1 MFPQQVTL
9 SALRVSL
16 RAIYHNDFFM
26 NSFKTSFEGSM
37 LSLLGLALLASPLSA
52 QTKAGDTVGKAGT
65 TSSVTNSAPK
75 IAGKPNAGKTN
86 KTDNKTDSKTNN
98 KPDDKID
105 NKIEKTV
112 VVNPQSPLVRVCLLR
127 YSGAETIGVT
137 ATAGAHLMDAQGQE
151 VTAGY
156 GPWTFHVVG
165 GLVQASD
172 AQGKRIGNAQGG
184 AVWRVQL
191 EDGAAQIGVQGQGG
205 KPRHYHGSL
214 EIRATE
220 GSLRLINEV
229 GMEPYLQGVVI
240 SEIGDG
246 PLEALKAQVIA
257 ARTYAISS
265 RGRWKSDGYDLR
277 DSVDSQAYDGVEAET
292 ADGNRAVLATTGQI
306 LTVNGLAIDSDF
318 CDDCGGVTA
327 PGDSPDILPRSVSDA
342 EAHRYIRR
350 APYTNWTLT
359 LSSERLKAL
368 VSASAKVR
376 GQGKLQS
383 IEVVQRDVSGRAALI
398 HFKWGGSSNE
408 TTGSDRKET
417 KSKEESRAGSSERE
431 SDEATRSDSPSRH
444 TSRKRPQSPVSSTSK
459 NLDTEVDGEHF
470 REMVGYNVLR
480 STLFTVHRN
489 DNGDFVFEGHGW
501 GHGHGLCQQGAL
513 ALAAAP
519 LNRDCKAILLHYYP
533 GAQLT
538 RWQAALAEGE
548 NKGENKRENK
558 GENKGEN
565 RGASKGDV
573 KFESKSEVKS
583 EVKPEVKRA
592 VKGEANVR

>member
-9 SALRVSL
+9 RALRVSL
-16 RAIYHNDFFM
+16 PIVHRN
-26 NSFKTSFEGSM
+26 TSFQVSM
-37 LSLLGLALLASPLSA
+37 LSLLSLAPLSGPLPA
-52 QTKAGDTVGKAGT
+52 QTTVGHT
-65 TSSVTNSAPK
+65 EN
-75 IAGKPNAGKTN
+75 
-86 KTDNKTDSKTNN
+86 
-98 KPDDKID
+98 
-105 NKIEKTV
+105 TV
-112 VVNPQSPLVRVCLLR
+112 VGNPQSPLVRVCLLR

-156 GPWTFHVVG
+156 GPWTFHLIAGV
-165 GLVQASD
+165 VQATD
-172 AQGKRIGNAQGG
+172 AQGRRIGTAQGGQGGQAGQGG

-205 KPRHYHGSL
+205 APRHYHGSL
-214 EIRATE
+214 EIRAAE
-220 GSLRLINEV
+220 GGLRLINEV

-246 PLEALKAQVIA
+246 PIEALKAQVIA

-277 DSVDSQAYDGVEAET
+277 DSVDSQAYNGVEAET
-292 ADGNRAVLATTGQI
+292 ADGNRAVRETTGQI
-306 LTVNGLAIDSDF
+306 LTVNGQAIDSDF

-359 LSSERLKAL
+359 LSPERLKAL
-368 VSASAKVR
+368 VSGNAKVR
-376 GQGKLQS
+376 GQGTLRS
-383 IEVVQRDVSGRAALI
+383 IEVVQHDVSGRAQRVHL
-398 HFKWGGSSNE
+398 KWSGGSDDSIPLE
-408 TTGSDRKET
+408 KQDKKAKTLP
-417 KSKEESRAGSSERE
+417 EESRTGSSRRG

-444 TSRKRPQSPVSSTSK
+444 TSRKRPRPAVTSRSK
-459 NLDTEVDGEHF
+459 ERDTEVDGEHF

-519 LNRDCKAILLHYYP
+519 LNRDCKTILAHYYP

-538 RWQAALAEGE
+538 RWQAALAEG
-548 NKGENKRENK
+548 N
-558 GENKGEN
+558 
-565 RGASKGDV
+565 
-573 KFESKSEVKS
+573 
-583 EVKPEVKRA
+583 VKPELKSDLKSDRKSELKSELKKA